1 MTIDLNIDK
10 CIIPHNHKQQRCIR
24 HVYTLQH
31 SVRFFPT
38 FHETPP
44 PNPCTYCWTHLGHI
58 LKIQE
63 FPWDVQQFFLLLVT
77 YLKQEQI
84 HLELSNPAT
93 DTASYSKAKRDGAE
107 GVWPLTAVSEPS
119 LWLKC
124 ERVGECVLI
133 VADGIVTKGERRL

>member
-1 MTIDLNIDK
+1 MKPFQI
-10 CIIPHNHKQQRCIR
+10 
-24 HVYTLQH
+24 

-44 PNPCTYCWTHLGHI
+44 HPPNTCTYCWTHLGHI
-58 LKIQE
+58 LKKIQE

-93 DTASYSKAKRDGAE
+93 DTASYSKAKRD
-107 GVWPLTAVSEPS
+107 
-119 LWLKC
+119 
-124 ERVGECVLI
+124 
-133 VADGIVTKGERRL
+133 

>member
-1 MTIDLNIDK
+1 MKPFQI
-10 CIIPHNHKQQRCIR
+10 
-24 HVYTLQH
+24 

-44 PNPCTYCWTHLGHI
+44 PPPQTPALIVGHTWVTF
-58 LKIQE
+58 KKFQE

-133 VADGIVTKGERRL
+133 MADGIVTKGERRL

>member
-1 MTIDLNIDK
+1 MKPFQI
-10 CIIPHNHKQQRCIR
+10 
-24 HVYTLQH
+24 

-44 PNPCTYCWTHLGHI
+44 PPNPRTYCWTHLSHI
-58 LKIQE
+58 LKKIQE

-133 VADGIVTKGERRL
+133 MADGIVTKGERRL